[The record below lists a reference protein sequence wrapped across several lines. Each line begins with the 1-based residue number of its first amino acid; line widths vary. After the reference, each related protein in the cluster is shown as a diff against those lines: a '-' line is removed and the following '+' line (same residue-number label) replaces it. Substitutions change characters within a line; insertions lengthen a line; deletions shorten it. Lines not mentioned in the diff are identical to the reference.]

1 MALGD
6 QVGKQAADE
15 IVAALPGILKGI
27 ADDVAALTGA
37 VAVASDKFVAV
48 ANLLIGTVIPAF
60 ADGVS
65 QILALGERFAAGV
78 YFESDPIVIPAVR
91 FKVWSPIIP
100 TGDEKK

>member
-15 IVAALPGILKGI
+15 IVAALPAVLKLL
-27 ADDVAALTGA
+27 ADEVTQITST
-37 VAVASDKFVAV
+37 VCETSDKFIAV
-48 ANLLIGTVIPAF
+48 ADALVGTVIPAF

-65 QILALGERFAAGV
+65 QVLALGERFAAGI
-78 YFESDPIVIPAVR
+78 YFESDPIPSIR
-91 FKVWSPIIP
+91 FRVWSPAIP